1 MVTDKKTAAIEAV
14 ETLIQYKF
22 KETELLWEAL
32 NTGPVASLG
41 QLARPDG
48 DGNKRLAVIG
58 DSVLQLALA
67 EDWYKG
73 GTSRGMFCPFE
84 AMLSSNSHHFQDT
97 GLRRS
102 SPR

>member
-1 MVTDKKTAAIEAV
+1 MITDKKTAAIEAV

-32 NTGPVASLG
+32 NTGPVASPG
-41 QLARPDG
+41 QLARPNG

-73 GTSRGMFCPFE
+73 GTSRGMFVPLKPCLFPT
-84 AMLSSNSHHFQDT
+84 HIIFQDT
-97 GLRRS
+97 GLRKSFLR
-102 SPR
+102 